1 MKLSSQKKSARKIY
15 NYLISSNKRPGC
27 LFQIDLRGG
36 VGGGEGGGGGYQGG
50 GGDLIPKLMEK
61 AMIKRMA
68 MLNDFTINPL
78 MHMPQNGQNTLTILQ
93 HLYYGLKNIF
103 SV

>member
-1 MKLSSQKKSARKIY
+1 MHEKCIIILLRRISAPGAYFKSILEA
-15 NYLISSNKRPGC
+15 GW
-27 LFQIDLRGG
+27 GG
-36 VGGGEGGGGGYQGG
+36 VCQGG

-78 MHMPQNGQNTLTILQ
+78 MHMPQNGQKHFNNLAAFILCTEE
-93 HLYYGLKNIF
+93 YF
-103 SV
+103 

>member
-1 MKLSSQKKSARKIY
+1 MY
-15 NYLISSNKRPGC
+15 NYLITSNKRPGC
-27 LFQIDLRGG
+27 LFQIDLRSR
-36 VGGGEGGGGGYQGG
+36 VGGGVCQGG

-78 MHMPQNGQNTLTILQ
+78 MHMPQNGQKHFNNLAAFILWIEE
-93 HLYYGLKNIF
+93 YF
-103 SV
+103 

>member
-1 MKLSSQKKSARKIY
+1 MLLV
-15 NYLISSNKRPGC
+15 NH
-27 LFQIDLRGG
+27 LFEKAQ
-36 VGGGEGGGGGYQGG
+36 VEEGIYQGG

-78 MHMPQNGQNTLTILQ
+78 MHMPQNGQKHFNNLAAFILWIEE
-93 HLYYGLKNIF
+93 YF
-103 SV
+103 

>member
-15 NYLISSNKRPGC
+15 NYLITANKRPGC
-27 LFQIDLRGG
+27 LFQIDLRSRGGG
-36 VGGGEGGGGGYQGG
+36 VYQGG

-61 AMIKRMA
+61 AMIKRIA

-78 MHMPQNGQNTLTILQ
+78 MHMPQNGQKHFNNLAAFILCTEE
-93 HLYYGLKNIF
+93 YF
-103 SV
+103 

>member
-1 MKLSSQKKSARKIY
+1 MHEKFIIILYRRISAPGAYFKSILEA
-15 NYLISSNKRPGC
+15 GWG
-27 LFQIDLRGG
+27 GG
-36 VGGGEGGGGGYQGG
+36 VYQGG

-78 MHMPQNGQNTLTILQ
+78 MHMPQNGQKHFNNLAAFILWIEE
-93 HLYYGLKNIF
+93 YF
-103 SV
+103 

>member
-1 MKLSSQKKSARKIY
+1 
-15 NYLISSNKRPGC
+15 
-27 LFQIDLRGG
+27 
-36 VGGGEGGGGGYQGG
+36 
-50 GGDLIPKLMEK
+50 MEK

>member
-1 MKLSSQKKSARKIY
+1 MFLWNCPHKKRVHEKFIIILYRRISA
-15 NYLISSNKRPGC
+15 PGAYFKSI
-27 LFQIDLRGG
+27 LEAGW
-36 VGGGEGGGGGYQGG
+36 GGGGGGGVYQGG

-78 MHMPQNGQNTLTILQ
+78 MHMPQNGQKHFNNLAAFILWIEE
-93 HLYYGLKNIF
+93 YF
-103 SV
+103 